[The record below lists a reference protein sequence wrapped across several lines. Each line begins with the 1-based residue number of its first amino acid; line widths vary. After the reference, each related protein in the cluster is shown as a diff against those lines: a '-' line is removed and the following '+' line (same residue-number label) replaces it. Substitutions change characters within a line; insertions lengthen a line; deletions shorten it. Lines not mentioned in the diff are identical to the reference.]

1 MKKGR
6 IWMIAGSVFLL
17 GAIIYCMYNFYR
29 EYSAGERV
37 EAVYEELSAIIEET
51 IAEKEAE
58 AAEDTESEG
67 TLVNDT
73 QTLYEQYPNM
83 EMPTVEI
90 DGNRYIGILE
100 IESIGLELPV
110 MSDWSME
117 KLETSPCRYSGS
129 VYSHDIVICGHN
141 YRRHFSPIKWL
152 EIGTTATFT
161 DVDGNQFYYELSYTD
176 VIAPED
182 IDLMKTADG
191 TWDLT
196 LFTCT
201 TGGGSRMTLRFVL
214 TGSKAVGT

>member
-6 IWMIAGSVFLL
+6 FWMIAGGLFLL
-17 GAIIYCMYNFYR
+17 GAIIYCFYNFYR
-29 EYSAGERV
+29 EYTAGERV
-37 EAVYEELSAIIEET
+37 AAVYDELSAIIEET
-51 IAEKEAE
+51 IAEKESE
-58 AAEDTESEG
+58 AAESAEEG
-67 TLVNDT
+67 STVIDT
-73 QTLYEQYPNM
+73 QTLYEQYPNL

-90 DGNRYIGILE
+90 DGYRYIGILE

-110 MSDWSME
+110 MTDWSLE
-117 KLETSPCRYSGS
+117 QLETSPCRYSGS

-152 EIGTTATFT
+152 DIGTTAVFT
-161 DVDGNQFYYELSYTD
+161 DVDGNKFYYELSYTD

-182 IDLMKTADG
+182 IELMTTSDD
-191 TWDLT
+191 TWDMT

-214 TGSKAVGT
+214 TGSEPVG